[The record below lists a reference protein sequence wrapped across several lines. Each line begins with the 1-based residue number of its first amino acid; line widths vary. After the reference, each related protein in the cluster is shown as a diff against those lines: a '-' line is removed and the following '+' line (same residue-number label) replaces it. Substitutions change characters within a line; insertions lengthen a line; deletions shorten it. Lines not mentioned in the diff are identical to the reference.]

1 MIEFGIEG
9 WEGGGLR
16 VNEKGMAWQ
25 QTIMF
30 TTKVFSRF
38 GTNFSLRLDVIFAVF
53 SAPFNLAIINN

>member
-9 WEGGGLR
+9 REGGGLR

-30 TTKVFSRF
+30 TTKSV
-38 GTNFSLRLDVIFAVF
+38 
-53 SAPFNLAIINN
+53 